1 MVEISEAAIV
11 DTTKVVRHE
20 GTQSFPGTLE
30 LTIKK
35 AELKGEP
42 LPAYT

>member
-1 MVEISEAAIV
+1 MVEVSQAAIV
-11 DTTKVVRHE
+11 NTTKAARLE
-20 GTQSFPGTLE
+20 GTLE
-30 LTIKK
+30 LTIKR